1 MKGRKLW
8 VGTDRGGRVPVTW
21 APVWGPVGECPVHV
35 QVFSEGQMLYFA
47 SGVVEVV
54 LSVLPIIVRLAC
66 GVAGGRFRWHVAEAL
81 RRELVVALRK
91 ITQTPGSPAQSG
103 PGASDAEQWPNL
115 WEHLTATTYP
125 DGSARQT
132 SAVIIVA
139 DVSGWRGCVSDK
151 DNGRTLW
158 RTADSVEGL
167 LLALE
172 EALAADDPTAWR
184 QAGGGFKNRRKRS

>member
-1 MKGRKLW
+1 MPVKLW
-8 VGTDRGGRVPVTW
+8 VGTDRGGRVPVAWVPNWT
-21 APVWGPVGECPVHV
+21 PQGERPVHV
-35 QVFSEGQMLYFA
+35 QAYSEGQMLYFA
-47 SGVVEVV
+47 SGLVEVI
-54 LSVLPIIVRLAC
+54 LSALPIVVRLAC

-81 RRELVVALRK
+81 RREMCVALKK
-91 ITQTPGSPAQSG
+91 ITQTPGSSSPSG

-115 WEHLTATTYP
+115 WEHLTATKYP
-125 DGSARQT
+125 DGSDRQT

-139 DVSGWRGCVSDK
+139 DAAGWRGCVSDK
-151 DNGRTLW
+151 DNNRTLW

-184 QAGGGFKNRRKRS
+184 QAGGGFKGRRKRS

>member
-1 MKGRKLW
+1 MPVKLW
-8 VGTDRGGRVPVTW
+8 VSNDRGGRVPVTW
-21 APVWGPVGECPVHV
+21 APSWSPQGERPVHE
-35 QVFSEGQMLYFA
+35 QVFTEGRMLYFA
-47 SGVVEVV
+47 SGLVEVV
-54 LSVLPIIVRLAC
+54 LSVLPIIVRLTC

-91 ITQTPGSPAQSG
+91 ITQQPGSPAQSG

-125 DGSARQT
+125 DGSPRQT
-132 SAVIIVA
+132 SAVIVVA
-139 DVSGWRGCVSDK
+139 DASGWRGCVSDK